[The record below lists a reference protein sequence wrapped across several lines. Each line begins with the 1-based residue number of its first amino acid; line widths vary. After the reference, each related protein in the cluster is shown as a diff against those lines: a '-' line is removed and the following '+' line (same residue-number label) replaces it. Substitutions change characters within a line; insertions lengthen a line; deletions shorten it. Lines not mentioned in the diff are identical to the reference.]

1 MGAVLDTNVI
11 IEVARNREFL
21 DKVLELDNTFYI
33 TSITRFELLVGLPRK
48 EELIWLDS
56 LIELPFD
63 RKSAEIAAYLYKKL
77 KDKGK
82 PMGLRDLFIGA
93 VSLANELPLITMD
106 NDFEVL
112 REFGLIVKPL
122 KIPEN
127 DQSISS
133 AG

>member
-11 IEVARNREFL
+11 IEVARNEELL
-21 DKVLELDNTFYI
+21 DKVLKLDNTFYL

-63 RKSAEIAAYLYKKL
+63 RKSAEVAAYLHKKL
-77 KDKGK
+77 REKGN

-93 VSLANELPLITMD
+93 VSLANELPLITLD
-106 NDFEVL
+106 GDFELL
-112 REFGLIVKPL
+112 REFGLDVRFL
-122 KIPEN
+122 K
-127 DQSISS
+127 
-133 AG
+133 